1 MFVCLFVTN
10 RSHYHFIIWISDNKS
25 YDFQEVEILTS
36 TTTTA
41 TATKNEKK
49 NKMTINEIETFLDVV
64 ITHTLNK

>member
-1 MFVCLFVTN
+1 MFVTN

-49 NKMTINEIETFLDVV
+49 QNDHKRN
-64 ITHTLNK
+64 